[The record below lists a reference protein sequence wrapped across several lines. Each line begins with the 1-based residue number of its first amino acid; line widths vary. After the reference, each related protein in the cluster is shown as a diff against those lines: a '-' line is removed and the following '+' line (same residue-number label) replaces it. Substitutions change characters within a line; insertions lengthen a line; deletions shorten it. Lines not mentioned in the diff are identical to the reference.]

1 MGCTCI
7 EWATCATG
15 HRAGLVGRAP
25 SVPESVRADLVDLCK
40 FMLATGERIGEALAV
55 TWKDLDRETGQVDCS
70 YQIQRR
76 RGKVWFAGG

>member
-1 MGCTCI
+1 
-7 EWATCATG
+7 
-15 HRAGLVGRAP
+15 
-25 SVPESVRADLVDLCK
+25 
-40 FMLATGERIGEALAV
+40 MLATGERIGEALAV